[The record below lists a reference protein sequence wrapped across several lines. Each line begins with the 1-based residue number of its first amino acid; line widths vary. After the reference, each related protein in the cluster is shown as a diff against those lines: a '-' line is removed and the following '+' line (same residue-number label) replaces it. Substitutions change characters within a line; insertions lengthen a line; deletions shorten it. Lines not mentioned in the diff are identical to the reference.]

1 VWSRYILDS
10 RKFIVY
16 IVCSRYMVINDWR
29 DVEWDVYAVWDWDI
43 LDSDWRNVDLDVY
56 IMRRR

>member
-1 VWSRYILDS
+1 M
-10 RKFIVY
+10 Y